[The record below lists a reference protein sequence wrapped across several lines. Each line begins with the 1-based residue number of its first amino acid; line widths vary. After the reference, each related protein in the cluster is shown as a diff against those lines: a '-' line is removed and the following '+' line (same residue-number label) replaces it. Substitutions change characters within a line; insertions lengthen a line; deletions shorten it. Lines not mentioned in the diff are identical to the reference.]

1 MRPKSSDTSSEP
13 HQTLPRHMTSP
24 GGTRK
29 RTLAFVSEGVADLE
43 TQRAREQAEQAKF
56 EAECKRRER
65 KSLREQLKANAI
77 SKQKEFSGLV
87 KERDGIN
94 RLSDDELAHLRRLA
108 EQDRARERDLRQY
121 LETRSKDF
129 TQRQRQ
135 LAVQPAT
142 DSALP
147 QQPPPR
153 TNKLDGVVK
162 AGKPDKKKLK
172 LKIMPSRSRTSETS
186 Q

>member
-1 MRPKSSDTSSEP
+1 
-13 HQTLPRHMTSP
+13 MTSP
-24 GGTRK
+24 GGNTRK
-29 RTLAFVSEGVADLE
+29 RTLAFVSEGVTDLE
-43 TQRAREQAEQAKF
+43 TQRAREQVEQAKF

-94 RLSDDELAHLRRLA
+94 RLSDDELAHIRRLA
-108 EQDRARERDLRQY
+108 EQDRQRERDLKEY
-121 LETRSKDF
+121 LESHSKGF
-129 TQRQRQ
+129 TLRQRQ
-135 LAVQPAT
+135 LAKEQPVKE
-142 DSALP
+142 SLPP
-147 QQPPPR
+147 QQQASAR

-162 AGKPDKKKLK
+162 VGKPIRKKLK
-172 LKIMPSRSRTSETS
+172 LKLTPSRSRTPPKTT